1 MPQSISNKIAAN
13 LELTKD
19 GKSQIGSRFQGKQGT
34 GKELKGVRKSEIIT
48 NRVKNNSQWQARN
61 GVDFAEVFYKN
72 QPQCPKTRDGN
83 IICIM
88 YFTRGFCDKTC
99 T

>member
-48 NRVKNNSQWQARN
+48 NRVKNNSQ
-61 GVDFAEVFYKN
+61 
-72 QPQCPKTRDGN
+72 
-83 IICIM
+83 
-88 YFTRGFCDKTC
+88 
-99 T
+99 